1 MKSGFYITIG
11 LLISIFSFAQKGGK
25 YKLWYDKPAKQWVE
39 ALPVG
44 NGNIAAMVYGDPY
57 QEKLQLNEG
66 TFWSGGPSRNDNS
79 DAPKVLD
86 SIRYYI
92 FNGNFKRAQILADK
106 GLTAKT
112 VHGSA
117 FQNIGDFTL
126 DFNNLKDIRNY
137 YRELDIEK
145 AIATTTFTS
154 DGVNFKRE
162 VFASI
167 PDHVIVIKLSSDHKN
182 ALNFTAKFNS
192 ELKKEVKAIDATTL
206 QMDGVSS
213 TLDGIQGQVKFSAL
227 AKLMT
232 KGGKTQISESG
243 ISVSN
248 AHEVT
253 ILIAMA
259 TNFTDYKN
267 LNTDEVAKARKY
279 IEAAAN
285 KSFKTL
291 VQNHLNAYQNYFKR
305 VDLNLGTSEAAKNP
319 TDVRI
324 KNFATGYDPE
334 LISLYYQFGRYLLI
348 SSSQP
353 GGQPANLQGIWNNSN
368 KPAWDSKYTININT
382 EMNYWPA
389 EKTNLPEMYEPLIR
403 MIKDLSE
410 TGKETAK
417 TMYNSRGWVA
427 HHNTDI
433 WRITGVVDFANAGMW
448 PMGGAW
454 LSQHLWEKYLYSGD
468 KNYLRAI
475 YPVLKSAVQFYED
488 FLIEE
493 PAHHWLVVSPS
504 MSPENIPQGHQGSA
518 LAAGNTMDNQL
529 MFDLFTKTKKA
540 AQILNT
546 DSDKI
551 QVWNTIISK
560 LPPMKI
566 GSYGQLQEWMEDLDD
581 PKGNHRHVSHLYG
594 LFPSNQISPFTT
606 PELLDASR
614 TVLVHRGDVSTGW
627 SMGWK
632 VNLWAKLLDG
642 NHANKLIKD
651 QLTLVEKDGWG
662 SKGGTYPNLFDAHPP
677 FQIDGNFGCTSGIT
691 EMLLQTQNGFID
703 ILPALP
709 GEWKNGSISG
719 LKTYGGFEISIT
731 WENNKA
737 KEITIK
743 SGLGGNCRIRIPN
756 EMQLSGNTKLKK
768 AEGKNPNSFFEIPET
783 PKPLI
788 SDKAKLNPVE
798 IKTDLIYDFPTEAG
812 KVYTL
817 RRSDKSSERQS
828 ETKSIY
834 NKN

>member
-1 MKSGFYITIG
+1 MKSGLYITIG

-39 ALPVG
+39 ALPIG

-66 TFWSGGPSRNDNS
+66 TFWSGGPSRNDNP

-92 FNGNFKRAQILADK
+92 FNGNYKRAQILADK
-106 GLTAKT
+106 GLTAKA

-117 FQNIGDFTL
+117 FQNIGDFML
-126 DFNNLKDIRNY
+126 DMDNLKDIRNY

-154 DGVNFKRE
+154 GGINFKRE

-182 ALNFTAKFNS
+182 ALNFKAKFNS
-192 ELKKEVKAIDATTL
+192 ELKKNVKAIDATTL
-206 QMDGVSS
+206 QMDGISS
-213 TLDGIQGQVKFSAL
+213 TLDGIQGQVKFNAL

-232 KGGKTQISESG
+232 KGGKTQISKSG

-248 AHEVT
+248 AHEVM
-253 ILIAMA
+253 ILISIA

-267 LNTDEVAKARKY
+267 LNTDEIVKSKKY
-279 IEAAAN
+279 IEAAAHKN
-285 KSFKTL
+285 FKTL
-291 VQNHLNAYQNYFKR
+291 FQNHLSAYQNYFKR
-305 VDLNLGTSEAAKNP
+305 VDLDLGTSEASKNP
-319 TDVRI
+319 TDIRI
-324 KNFATGYDPE
+324 KNFAAGYDPE

-389 EKTNLPEMYEPLIR
+389 EKTNLPEMHEPLIQ

-410 TGKETAK
+410 TGRETAK

-468 KNYLRAI
+468 KNYLRTI
-475 YPVLKSAVQFYED
+475 YPVLKSAAQFYED

-493 PAHHWLVVSPS
+493 PAHHWLVASPS

-546 DSDKI
+546 DADKI

-581 PKGNHRHVSHLYG
+581 PKDNHRHVSHLYG

-614 TVLVHRGDVSTGW
+614 TVLIHRGDVSTGW

-642 NHANKLIKD
+642 NHAGKLIRD
-651 QLTLVEKDGWG
+651 QLTLVEKNGWG

-709 GEWKNGSISG
+709 ETWKSGSISG
-719 LKTYGGFEISIT
+719 LKTYGGFEVKVI

-743 SGLGGNCRIRIPN
+743 SGSGGNCRVRLPN

-768 AEGKNPNSFFEIPET
+768 AEGKNPNSLFEIPET

-788 SDKAKLNPVE
+788 FDKAKLNPVE
-798 IKTDLIYDFPTEAG
+798 IKADLIYDFPTDAG
-812 KVYTL
+812 KIYTL
-817 RRSDKSSERQS
+817 KWSDKS
-828 ETKSIY
+828 
-834 NKN
+834 

>member
-1 MKSGFYITIG
+1 MKSRLCIIVC
-11 LLISIFSFAQKGGK
+11 LLINIFSSAQKGGK

-39 ALPVG
+39 ALPIG
-44 NGNIAAMVYGDPY
+44 NGRLAAMIYGDPSK
-57 QEKLQLNEG
+57 EKLQLNES
-66 TFWSGGPSRNDNS
+66 TFWSGGPSRNDNP
-79 DAPKVLD
+79 DGPKVLD
-86 SIRYYI
+86 SIRYYL
-92 FNGNFKRAQILADK
+92 FNGNYKRAQILADK

-112 VHGSA
+112 LHGSA
-117 FQNIGDFTL
+117 YQNIGDFTL
-126 DFNNLKDIRNY
+126 DFKNINDVKDY

-145 AIATTTFTS
+145 AIATTTFIS
-154 DGVNFKRE
+154 SGIHFKRE

-167 PDHVIVIKLSSDHKN
+167 PDNLIIIKLSSDKKN
-182 ALNFTAKFNS
+182 ALNFTANFNS
-192 ELKKEVKAIDATTL
+192 ELKKSSKAIDANTL
-206 QMDGVSS
+206 QMSGLSS
-213 TLDGIQGQVKFSAL
+213 TLDGVQGQVKFNAL
-227 AKLMT
+227 AKLIN
-232 KGGKTQISESG
+232 KGGKTEVLENG

-248 AHEVT
+248 ADEVM
-253 ILIAMA
+253 ILISIA
-259 TNFTDYKN
+259 TNFTDYKT
-267 LNTDEVAKARKY
+267 LDTDEVSKSKKY
-279 IEAAAN
+279 IEASEN
-285 KSFKTL
+285 KSFNTL
-291 VQNHLNAYQNYFKR
+291 YKNHLVAYQKYFKR
-305 VDLNLGTSEAAKNP
+305 VNFNLGTSEAAKNP

-324 KNFATGYDPE
+324 KNFAANYDPE

-389 EKTNLPEMYEPLIR
+389 EKTNLSEMHEPLIQ

-410 TGKETAK
+410 SGKETAK
-417 TMYNSRGWVA
+417 LMYNSRGWVA

-454 LSQHLWEKYLYSGD
+454 LSQHLWDKYLYSGD
-468 KNYLRAI
+468 VNYLRSI
-475 YPVLKSAVQFYED
+475 YPVLKSAAQFYED

-493 PAHHWLVVSPS
+493 PTHHWLVVSPS
-504 MSPENIPQGHQGSA
+504 MSPENIPNGHQGSA

-529 MFDLFTKTKKA
+529 MFDLFTKIKKA
-540 AQILNT
+540 AEILNI

-551 QVWNTIISK
+551 PVWKNIISK
-560 LPPMKI
+560 LPPMQI
-566 GSYGQLQEWMEDLDD
+566 GRYGQLQEWMGDWDNPED
-581 PKGNHRHVSHLYG
+581 NHRHVSHLYG
-594 LFPSNQISPFTT
+594 LFPSNQINPFTT

-614 TVLVHRGDVSTGW
+614 TVLIHRGDVSTGW

-651 QLTLVEKDGWG
+651 QLMLVEKDGWE

-709 GEWKNGSISG
+709 DEWKNGNISG
-719 LKTYGGFEISIT
+719 LKTYGGFEISII

-737 KEITIK
+737 KEITVK
-743 SGLGGNCRIRIPN
+743 SNLGGNCRIRVPN
-756 EMQLSGNTKLKK
+756 EIKSTVNIKFKK
-768 AEGKNPNSFFEIPET
+768 AEGKNPNPFFEVPEIK
-783 PKPLI
+783 KPLI
-788 SDKAKLNPVE
+788 SKKAELNSVE
-798 IKTDLIYDFPTEAG
+798 IKNDFIYDFPTKAG
-812 KVYTL
+812 KTYIL
-817 RRSDKSSERQS
+817 KFE
-828 ETKSIY
+828 
-834 NKN
+834 

>member
-1 MKSGFYITIG
+1 MKAKLCNIAIC
-11 LLISIFSFAQKGGK
+11 LLISIFSSAQKGGK
-25 YKLWYDKPAKQWVE
+25 YKLWYDKPAQQWIE
-39 ALPVG
+39 ALPIG
-44 NGNIAAMVYGDPY
+44 NGRIAAMVFGDPY
-57 QEKLQLNEG
+57 KEKLQLNEA
-66 TFWSGGPSRNDNS
+66 TFWSGGPSRNDNPNG
-79 DAPKVLD
+79 PKVLD
-86 SIRYYI
+86 SIRYYL
-92 FNGNFKRAQILADK
+92 FNRNYKRAQILADK

-112 VHGSA
+112 LHGSA
-117 FQNIGDFTL
+117 FQNIGEFTL
-126 DFNNLKDIRNY
+126 DFHNLGDIKDY

-145 AIATTTFTS
+145 AITTTTFTS
-154 DGVNFKRE
+154 NGTHFKRE

-167 PDHVIVIKLSSDHKN
+167 PNNVMVIRLSADKKN
-182 ALNFTAKFNS
+182 ALNFTANFDS
-192 ELKKEVKAIDATTL
+192 ELKKNIQA
-206 QMDGVSS
+206 DGVTVQMNGLSS
-213 TLDGIQGQVKFSAL
+213 TIEGLEGKVKYNAVAKFITKNGTTSAS
-227 AKLMT
+227 
-232 KGGKTQISESG
+232 GKS

-248 AHEVT
+248 ADEIT
-253 ILIAMA
+253 ILISIA
-259 TNFTDYKN
+259 TNFTDYKT
-267 LNTDEVAKARKY
+267 LNTDEVVKSRKY
-279 IEAAAN
+279 ISEAEYKN
-285 KSFKTL
+285 FNTLFK
-291 VQNHLNAYQNYFKR
+291 NHLKAYQNYFKR
-305 VDLNLGTSEAAKNP
+305 VDIDLGTSEAAKNP
-319 TDVRI
+319 TDIRV
-324 KNFATGYDPE
+324 KNFAINDDPE

-353 GGQPANLQGIWNNSN
+353 GGQPANLQGIWNGSN

-389 EKTNLPEMYEPLIR
+389 EKTNLPEMHQPLIQ

-410 TGKETAK
+410 SGKATAK
-417 TMYNSRGWVA
+417 VMYNSRGWVA

-468 KNYLRAI
+468 KNYLKSI
-475 YPVLKSAVQFYED
+475 YSVLQSATQYYED

-493 PAHHWLVVSPS
+493 PTHKWLVVSPS

-540 AQILNT
+540 AEILNI
-546 DSDKI
+546 DPEKI
-551 QVWNTIISK
+551 PVWNTIISK

-566 GSYGQLQEWMEDLDD
+566 GKYGQLQEWMEDMDNPED
-581 PKGNHRHVSHLYG
+581 HHRHVSHLYG

-606 PELLDASR
+606 PELTGASK

-662 SKGGTYPNLFDAHPP
+662 CKGGTYPNLFDAHPP

-709 GEWKNGSISG
+709 DEWKNGKISG
-719 LKTYGGFEISIT
+719 LKTYGGFEVNIR

-737 KEITIK
+737 KDIVIK
-743 SGLGGNCRIRIPN
+743 SRLGGNCRIRVPN
-756 EMQLSGNTKLKK
+756 EIQLSGNTKLKK
-768 AEGKNPNSFFEIPET
+768 AEGKNPNPFFEIPEI
-783 PKPLI
+783 KEPLI
-788 SDKAKLNPVE
+788 SADAKLNPFE
-798 IKTDLIYDFPTEAG
+798 IKTSLIYDFQTEPG
-812 KVYTL
+812 KTYIL
-817 RRSDKSSERQS
+817 KIKS
-828 ETKSIY
+828 
-834 NKN
+834 

>member
-1 MKSGFYITIG
+1 MKSGLYITIG

-25 YKLWYDKPAKQWVE
+25 YKLWYGKPAKQWVE

-44 NGNIAAMVYGDPY
+44 NGNMAAMVYGDPY

-66 TFWSGGPSRNDNS
+66 TFWSGGPSRNDNP

-86 SIRYYI
+86 SIRYYL
-92 FNGNFKRAQILADK
+92 FHGNYKRAQILADK

-126 DFNNLKDIRNY
+126 DLNNLKEIRNY

-154 DGVNFKRE
+154 GGIYFKRE

-192 ELKKEVKAIDATTL
+192 ELKKNVKAIDANTL

-227 AKLMT
+227 AKLIT
-232 KGGKTQISESG
+232 KGGKTQVSESG

-291 VQNHLNAYQNYFKR
+291 VQNHLSAYQNYFKR
-305 VDLNLGTSEAAKNP
+305 VDLDLGTSEAAKNP

-324 KNFATGYDPE
+324 RSFATGYDPE

-353 GGQPANLQGIWNNSN
+353 GGQPANLQGIWNNSI

-389 EKTNLPEMYEPLIR
+389 EKTNLPEMHEPLIQ

-410 TGKETAK
+410 TGRETAK

-468 KNYLRAI
+468 KNYLRTI
-475 YPVLKSAVQFYED
+475 YPVLKSAAQFYED

-560 LPPMKI
+560 LSPMKI

-581 PKGNHRHVSHLYG
+581 PKDNHRHVSHLYG

-614 TVLVHRGDVSTGW
+614 TVLIHRGDISTGW

-709 GEWKNGSISG
+709 DEWKNGSISG
-719 LKTYGGFEISIT
+719 LKAYGGFEVSII

-737 KEITIK
+737 KEMTIK
-743 SGLGGNCRIRIPN
+743 SGLGGNCRIRLPN
-756 EMQLSGNTKLKK
+756 EMKLSGNTKLKN
-768 AEGKNPNSFFEIPET
+768 AEGKNPNPFFEIPET

-798 IKTDLIYDFPTEAG
+798 IKTNLIYDFPTEAG
-812 KVYTL
+812 KLYTL
-817 RRSDKSSERQS
+817 KWSDKSSERQS
-828 ETKSIY
+828 ETKSTY

>member
-1 MKSGFYITIG
+1 MKSKLCNIAIC
-11 LLISIFSFAQKGGK
+11 LLISILSSAQKGGK
-25 YKLWYDKPAKQWVE
+25 YKLWYNKPAQQWIE
-39 ALPVG
+39 ALPIG
-44 NGNIAAMVYGDPY
+44 NGRIAAMVFGDPY
-57 QEKLQLNEG
+57 KEKLQLNEA
-66 TFWSGGPSRNDNS
+66 TFWSGGPSRNDNPNG
-79 DAPKVLD
+79 PKVLD
-86 SIRYYI
+86 SIRYYL
-92 FNGNFKRAQILADK
+92 FNRNYKRAQILADK

-112 VHGSA
+112 LHGSA
-117 FQNIGDFTL
+117 FQNIGEFTL
-126 DFNNLKDIRNY
+126 DFHNLGDIKDY

-145 AIATTTFTS
+145 ALTTTTFTS
-154 DGVNFKRE
+154 NGTHFKRE

-167 PDHVIVIKLSSDHKN
+167 PDNVMVIRLSADKKN
-182 ALNFTAKFNS
+182 ALNFTANFDS
-192 ELKKEVKAIDATTL
+192 ELKKNVQA
-206 QMDGVSS
+206 DGVTVQMNGLSS
-213 TLDGIQGQVKFSAL
+213 TIEGLEGKVKYNAVAKFITKNGTTSAS
-227 AKLMT
+227 
-232 KGGKTQISESG
+232 GKS

-248 AHEVT
+248 ADEIT
-253 ILIAMA
+253 ILISIA
-259 TNFTDYKN
+259 TNFTDYKT
-267 LNTDEVAKARKY
+267 LNTDEVVKSRKY
-279 IEAAAN
+279 ISEAEYKN
-285 KSFKTL
+285 FNTLFK
-291 VQNHLNAYQNYFKR
+291 NHLKAYQNYFKR
-305 VDLNLGTSEAAKNP
+305 VDIDLGTSEAAKNP
-319 TDVRI
+319 TDIRV
-324 KNFATGYDPE
+324 KNFAINDDPE

-353 GGQPANLQGIWNNSN
+353 GGQPANLQGIWNGSN

-389 EKTNLPEMYEPLIR
+389 EKTNLPEMHQPLIQ

-410 TGKETAK
+410 SGKATAK
-417 TMYNSRGWVA
+417 VMYNSRGWVA

-468 KNYLRAI
+468 KNYLKSI
-475 YPVLKSAVQFYED
+475 YPVLQSATQFYED

-493 PAHHWLVVSPS
+493 PTHKWLVVSPS

-540 AQILNT
+540 AEILNI
-546 DSDKI
+546 DPEKI
-551 QVWNTIISK
+551 PVWNTIISK

-566 GSYGQLQEWMEDLDD
+566 GKYGQLQEWMEDMDNPED
-581 PKGNHRHVSHLYG
+581 HHRHVSHLYG
-594 LFPSNQISPFTT
+594 LFPSNQINPFTT
-606 PELLDASR
+606 PELTGASK

-709 GEWKNGSISG
+709 DEWKNGKISG
-719 LKTYGGFEISIT
+719 LKTYGGFEVNII

-737 KEITIK
+737 KEVVIK
-743 SGLGGNCRIRIPN
+743 SHLGGNCRIRIPN
-756 EMQLSGNTKLKK
+756 EIQLSGNTKLKK
-768 AEGKNPNSFFEIPET
+768 AEGKNPNSFFEIPEI
-783 PKPLI
+783 KEPLI
-788 SDKAKLNPVE
+788 SADAKLNPFE
-798 IKTDLIYDFPTEAG
+798 IKTSLIYDFQTEPG
-812 KVYTL
+812 KTYIL
-817 RRSDKSSERQS
+817 KIKS
-828 ETKSIY
+828 
-834 NKN
+834 

>member
-1 MKSGFYITIG
+1 MKSGLYMTIG

-39 ALPVG
+39 ALPIG
-44 NGNIAAMVYGDPY
+44 NGKIAAMVYGDPY
-57 QEKLQLNEG
+57 QERLQLNEG
-66 TFWSGGPSRNDNS
+66 TFWSGGPSRNDNQ

-92 FNGNFKRAQILADK
+92 FNGNYKRAQILTDK

-117 FQNIGDFTL
+117 FQNLGDFTL
-126 DFNNLKDIRNY
+126 DMNNLKDVKNY

-145 AIATTTFTS
+145 AITTTTFTS
-154 DGVNFKRE
+154 DGINFKRE

-167 PDHVIVIKLSSDHKN
+167 PDHVIIINLSSDHKN

-192 ELKKEVKAIDATTL
+192 ELKKNVKAIDANTL
-206 QMDGVSS
+206 QMDGISS
-213 TLDGIQGQVKFSAL
+213 TLDGIQGQVKFNAL
-227 AKLMT
+227 AKLIA

-248 AHEVT
+248 AHEVM
-253 ILIAMA
+253 ILISIA

-267 LNTDEVAKARKY
+267 LNTHEIVKAKKY
-279 IEAAAN
+279 IEEAAHKN
-285 KSFKTL
+285 FKTL
-291 VQNHLNAYQNYFKR
+291 LQNHLIAYQNYFKR
-305 VDLNLGTSEAAKNP
+305 VDLDLGTSEAAKSP

-389 EKTNLPEMYEPLIR
+389 EKTNLPEMHEPLIQ

-417 TMYNSRGWVA
+417 VMYNSRGWVA

-454 LSQHLWEKYLYSGD
+454 LSQHLWERYLYSGD
-468 KNYLRAI
+468 KNYLRTI
-475 YPVLKSAVQFYED
+475 YPVLKSAAQFYED

-493 PAHHWLVVSPS
+493 PTHHWLVASPS

-540 AQILNT
+540 AQILNI

-566 GSYGQLQEWMEDLDD
+566 GSYGQLQEWMEDLDNPED
-581 PKGNHRHVSHLYG
+581 DHRHVSHLYG
-594 LFPSNQISPFTT
+594 LFPSNQINPFTT

-614 TVLVHRGDVSTGW
+614 TVLIHRGDVSTGW

-651 QLTLVEKDGWG
+651 QLTLVEKDGWNT
-662 SKGGTYPNLFDAHPP
+662 KGGTYPNLFDAHPP
-677 FQIDGNFGCTSGIT
+677 FQIDGNFGCASGIT

-709 GEWKNGSISG
+709 EEWKRGRISG
-719 LKTYGGFEISIT
+719 LKAYGGFEVSVT

-743 SGLGGNCRIRIPN
+743 SGLGGNCRIRLPN
-756 EMQLSGNTKLKK
+756 GMQLSGNTKLKK
-768 AEGKNPNSFFEIPET
+768 AEGKNPNSLFEITET

-817 RRSDKSSERQS
+817 RWSDKSSEG
-828 ETKSIY
+828 TI
-834 NKN
+834 

>member
-1 MKSGFYITIG
+1 MNFKFSILTFCLFLSG
-11 LLISIFSFAQKGGK
+11 FSFAQKGGK
-25 YKLWYDKPAKQWVE
+25 NKLWYDKPAKQWVE

-44 NGNIAAMVYGDPY
+44 NGRLASMVFGGPS

-66 TFWSGGPSRNDNS
+66 TFWSGGPSRNDNPDGS
-79 DAPKVLD
+79 KVLD
-86 SIRYYI
+86 SIRYYL
-92 FNGNFKRAQILADK
+92 FNGNYKRAQILADK
-106 GLTAKT
+106 GLTAKSL
-112 VHGSA
+112 HGSA
-117 FQNIGDFTL
+117 YQNIGDFTL
-126 DFNNLKDIRNY
+126 DFSNVNDVKNY

-145 AIATTTFTS
+145 AITTTTFIS
-154 DGVNFKRE
+154 SGINFKRE

-167 PDHVIVIKLSSDHKN
+167 PDNVIVIKLSSDKKN
-182 ALNFTAKFNS
+182 ALNFTTNFNS
-192 ELKKEVKAIDATTL
+192 ELKKNIVAIDSKTL
-206 QMDGVSS
+206 QMDGLSS
-213 TLDGIQGQVKFSAL
+213 TLDGIQGQVKFNAI
-227 AKLMT
+227 AKIIN
-232 KGGKTQISESG
+232 KGGKTAVLSNG

-248 AHEVT
+248 ADEVL
-253 ILIAMA
+253 ILISIA
-259 TNFTDYKN
+259 TNFTDYKT
-267 LNTDEVAKARKY
+267 LNTDEVSKSKKY
-279 IEAAAN
+279 ISEAEKKN
-285 KSFKTL
+285 FKTL
-291 VQNHLNAYQNYFKR
+291 FQNHQNAYQTYFKR
-305 VDLNLGTSEAAKNP
+305 VDFDLGTSEAAKQP
-319 TDVRI
+319 TDIRI
-324 KNFATGYDPE
+324 KNFATHYDPE

-389 EKTNLPEMYEPLIR
+389 EKTNLSEMHEPLIR
-403 MIKDLSE
+403 MVKDLNES
-410 TGKETAK
+410 GKETAK
-417 TMYNSRGWVA
+417 TMYKSRGWVA

-454 LSQHLWEKYLYSGD
+454 LSQHLWEKYLYNGD
-468 KNYLRAI
+468 KNYLQSI
-475 YPVLKSAVQFYED
+475 YPILKSAAQFYED

-493 PAHHWLVVSPS
+493 PTHHWLVVSPS
-504 MSPENIPQGHQGSA
+504 MSPENIPDGHQGSA

-540 AQILNT
+540 AEILNI

-551 QVWNTIISK
+551 PVWNNIISK

-566 GSYGQLQEWMEDLDD
+566 GRYGQLQEWAEDWDN
-581 PKGNHRHVSHLYG
+581 PKDNHRHVSHLYG
-594 LFPSNQISPFTT
+594 LFPSNQINPFTT
-606 PELLDASR
+606 PELLDASK
-614 TVLVHRGDVSTGW
+614 TVLLHRGDVSTGW

-709 GEWKNGSISG
+709 DEWKNGKIAG
-719 LKTYGGFEISIT
+719 LKTYGGFEVNIV

-743 SGLGGNCRIRIPN
+743 SNLGGNCRIRIPN
-756 EMQLSGNTKLKK
+756 EMELKGNVKLKK
-768 AEGKNPNSFFEIPET
+768 AEGNNPNPFFETPEIKQ
-783 PKPLI
+783 PMI
-788 SDKAKLNPVE
+788 SSEAKLNPIE
-798 IKTDLIYDFPTEAG
+798 IKKSVMYDFPTEAG
-812 KVYTL
+812 KTYKL
-817 RRSDKSSERQS
+817 KMKS
-828 ETKSIY
+828 
-834 NKN
+834 

>member
-44 NGNIAAMVYGDPY
+44 NGNMAAMVYGDPY

-66 TFWSGGPSRNDNS
+66 TFWSGGPSRNDNP

-86 SIRYYI
+86 SIRYYL
-92 FNGNFKRAQILADK
+92 FNGNYKRAQILADK

-117 FQNIGDFTL
+117 FQNIGDFML
-126 DFNNLKDIRNY
+126 DMDNLKDAKNY

-154 DGVNFKRE
+154 GGINFKRE

-167 PDHVIVIKLSSDHKN
+167 PDHVIIIKLSSDHKN

-206 QMDGVSS
+206 QMDGISS
-213 TLDGIQGQVKFSAL
+213 TLDDIQGQVKFNAL

-232 KGGKTQISESG
+232 KGGKTQISEDG

-248 AHEVT
+248 AHEAM
-253 ILIAMA
+253 ILISIA

-305 VDLNLGTSEAAKNP
+305 VDLDLGTSEAAKNP

-389 EKTNLPEMYEPLIR
+389 EKTNLPEMHEPLIR

-417 TMYNSRGWVA
+417 KMYNSRGWVA

-468 KNYLRAI
+468 KNYLRTI
-475 YPVLKSAVQFYED
+475 YPVLKSAAQFYED

-493 PAHHWLVVSPS
+493 PANHWLVASPS

-581 PKGNHRHVSHLYG
+581 PKDNHRHVSHLYG

-614 TVLVHRGDVSTGW
+614 TVLIHRGDVSTGW

-709 GEWKNGSISG
+709 DEWKNGSISG
-719 LKTYGGFEISIT
+719 LKAYGGFEVSMI
-731 WENNKA
+731 WENNQA

-743 SGLGGNCRIRIPN
+743 SGLGGNCRIRLPN
-756 EMQLSGNTKLKK
+756 EMQLSGNAELKK
-768 AEGKNPNSFFEIPET
+768 AEGKNQNSLFEIPET
-783 PKPLI
+783 PKPVI